1 MSEIIASVLQ
11 GIDVMLHLAAHTAR
25 PPCDTL
31 ENCKLYNMVQ
41 PLALV
46 DKALIAGVAKF
57 VAAGICFEYWLSPQR
72 YDFVPP
78 SALLEPTQTYPVSKA
93 AASIAF
99 IQWALEHNV
108 SLTIQRIF
116 HVYGE
121 GEDPSRLYP
130 SLMSAAKNNE
140 DFPMSEGQQIR
151 DFVPVEAVARALIHE
166 CECLASNTKASVSIC
181 NLGSGN
187 PQTLLQFAQSIWSA
201 HKAQGSLLRGALPY
215 REGEVM
221 RYVPELGSRH
231 VLSST

>member
-1 MSEIIASVLQ
+1 
-11 GIDVMLHLAAHTAR
+11 MLHLAAHTAR

-46 DKALIAGVAKF
+46 DKSLIAGVAKF
-57 VAAGICFEYWLSPQR
+57 VAAGSCFEYWLSPQR

-130 SLMSAAKNNE
+130 YPSLMTAAKKNE
-140 DFPMSEGQQIR
+140 DFPMAEGQQVR
-151 DFVPVEAVARALIHE
+151 DFVSVEAVAIALTQE
-166 CECLASNTKASVSIC
+166 CERLASNTKASVSIC
-181 NLGSGN
+181 NLGLGN
-187 PQTLLQFAQSIWSA
+187 PQTILNLPRASGA
-201 HKAQGSLLRGALPY
+201 HMKPKEDFYLGHCFIGKAKSCGMFPSLVLVMFLRLHSS
-215 REGEVM
+215 
-221 RYVPELGSRH
+221 YV
-231 VLSST
+231 